1 MSSHGDETVGGGWSE
16 AQFVRLSSQLP
27 LSLTLL
33 IRRLLNLLLQFIT
46 FLVSEAT
53 VEIAC

>member
-1 MSSHGDETVGGGWSE
+1 MSSHGDEAVGGGWSE
-16 AQFVRLSSQLP
+16 AQLVRLSSQLP

-33 IRRLLNLLLQFIT
+33 IRRLLNLFLQFIS

-53 VEIAC
+53 LDIAY

>member
-16 AQFVRLSSQLP
+16 AQLVRLSSQLP

-33 IRRLLNLLLQFIT
+33 IRRLLNLLLKFIT
-46 FLVSEAT
+46 FLVLEAT
-53 VEIAC
+53 LEIAC